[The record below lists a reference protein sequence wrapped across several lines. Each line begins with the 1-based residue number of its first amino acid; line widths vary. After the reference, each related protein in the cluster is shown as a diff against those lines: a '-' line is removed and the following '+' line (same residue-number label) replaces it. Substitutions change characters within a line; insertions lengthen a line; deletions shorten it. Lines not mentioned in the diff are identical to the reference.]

1 MLEQDLGVTRPAFK
15 RNLVRSMQ
23 WKLWGMGEEPAAP
36 SGLRAANA
44 STCGAVS
51 LDWDP
56 TTPANSR
63 LSFPVHKY
71 VLRRAPLGAQGERD
85 GDWVTVMA
93 SPNSA
98 FFDAGL
104 QPGTAYRYALQA
116 WNALGHSGSVEIDVV
131 VATEDCALGGSW
143 FWSPGGGGGNGGAD
157 SAEASFG
164 GLVLATACSVAA
176 AFCFRALGGGGGG
189 GGGNGGNGSSESK
202 KKSTGAR
209 LSSSSSSAPPP
220 GGFDRGSSGGSNNS
234 SGVGSSSSS
243 SSSSSSRRETDR
255 RRRPDGAHAAV
266 TGTTTGKAAAP
277 DGGSAGGNGR
287 RAASPIPGG
296 HSSASVGWS
305 DLDGREIE
313 PHRRLSG
320 SGVGAKPSS
329 SRLAGSKD
337 RLRRTSSDV
346 AATAGGT
353 AATGGGISTNGG
365 GTGRLSSARNLT
377 IGESVRK
384 ERAKRLHVTSRHSSS
399 RDDRDVC
406 KECGKEWKW

>member
-1 MLEQDLGVTRPAFK
+1 MTRPAFK

-36 SGLRAANA
+36 SGLRAADA
-44 STCGAVS
+44 SSCGAVS

-56 TTPANSR
+56 TTAANSR

-71 VLRRAPLGAQGERD
+71 VLRRAPLGGQGERD

-104 QPGTAYRYALQA
+104 QPGAAYRYALQA
-116 WNALGHSGSVEIDVV
+116 WNALGHSSSVEIDVV

-164 GLVLATACSVAA
+164 GLMLATAVTVAA
-176 AFCFRALGGGGGG
+176 AFGLRALGGGGM
-189 GGGNGGNGSSESK
+189 NGSSESK
-202 KKSTGAR
+202 KKSTSAW
-209 LSSSSSSAPPP
+209 SSSPSPPP
-220 GGFDRGSSGGSNNS
+220 GGFDRGSSGGSNS
-234 SGVGSSSSS
+234 SGTSSST
-243 SSSSSSRRETDR
+243 SRRAVDR

-266 TGTTTGKAAAP
+266 TGTAAGKAAVP

-287 RAASPIPGG
+287 RAASPIPGQ
-296 HSSASVGWS
+296 SSEGIGWS
-305 DLDGREIE
+305 DVNSREIE

-320 SGVGAKPSS
+320 SGAGSKPSS
-329 SRLAGSKD
+329 SRLTGSKD

-346 AATAGGT
+346 AATAGG
-353 AATGGGISTNGG
+353 AAVAAAGIGANGG

-384 ERAKRLHVTSRHSSS
+384 ERAKRLHLSSRYSSS
-399 RDDRDVC
+399 RDERDIC
-406 KECGKEWKW
+406 KECGKEWKWWVSGWARDERGQGTLPENGSE